1 MTCSHIQ
8 YKEDELVGISVTYE
22 STYFVLSCKTTH
34 MCFNLIVQLH
44 AVSFLFFCF
53 SDLTQSQIL
62 QSATVFWDYFT
73 LFLVYGHFIMKQHIK
88 NSNFFNNNQDKSY
101 FYKTMKWLW
110 QVLVFI
116 YIAAVCLDQ
125 CYERLKIHVFR
136 SSTCSTMK
144 TCCQVS
150 SQLVSASKAGES
162 TCLG

>member
-1 MTCSHIQ
+1 MSLNIHKCRTKWRVHTFNTKKTNWLVLVSPTKAHILFLVAKLLTCVLISLCSCMP
-8 YKEDELVGISVTYE
+8 LV
-22 STYFVLSCKTTH
+22 FC
-34 MCFNLIVQLH
+34 
-44 AVSFLFFCF
+44 FFCF

-88 NSNFFNNNQDKSY
+88 NSNFFNNNQDKSNL
-101 FYKTMKWLW
+101 YKTMNWLW

-150 SQLVSASKAGES
+150 SQLV
-162 TCLG
+162 